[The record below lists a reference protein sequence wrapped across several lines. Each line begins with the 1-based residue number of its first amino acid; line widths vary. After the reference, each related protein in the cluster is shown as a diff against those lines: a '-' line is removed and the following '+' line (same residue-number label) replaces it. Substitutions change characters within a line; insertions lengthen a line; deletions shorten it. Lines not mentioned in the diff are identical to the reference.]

1 MSFVFSVESK
11 KKAFWRLL
19 LNKLFGVPLTLI
31 AFPFPYFHIQWKSIG
46 AKIVRLHHLL
56 CSTKILWS
64 QKDSKTV
71 WLTTILK
78 YFFIDFHSIFYLHY
92 GSQWDTKPFGTNN
105 LQNILFFCSAKNTM
119 EVNETQKHS
128 VTNNLQNIFFWVP
141 QKYNGSQWDPKTVW
155 FPIFSKYLWCS
166 KKILWKLINPLLEV
180 WWTGDLTNHNAKSA
194 ILSNKQT
201 RQESRLMSVDL
212 NLKNCVYYVL

>member
-1 MSFVFSVESK
+1 MQARGSSRTGLGSTAVWVLFFLWNPK

-19 LNKLFGVPLTLI
+19 LNKLFEVPLTLI

-78 YFFIDFHSIFYLHY
+78 YFFIDFHSIFLSTLWKSMGHEAIWYQQSSKYLIFLFCKKYY
-92 GSQWDTKPFGTNN
+92 GGQWDTKTFGYQQSSKYFLLGSTKIQWKSMGP
-105 LQNILFFCSAKNTM
+105 QNCLVPNIFKIPLVFQKNTM
-119 EVNETQKHS
+119 E
-128 VTNNLQNIFFWVP
+128 
-141 QKYNGSQWDPKTVW
+141 
-155 FPIFSKYLWCS
+155 
-166 KKILWKLINPLLEV
+166 IN
-180 WWTGDLTNHNAKSA
+180 
-194 ILSNKQT
+194 
-201 RQESRLMSVDL
+201 
-212 NLKNCVYYVL
+212 